1 MYCIADTRD
10 RPLPV
15 ADPKNCDNEHLLFQ
29 HSLPHPEYKFS
40 ATECLTLNVS
50 VPSAESRSSAPG
62 LLPVVAF
69 MHGGGYVTGSA
80 NWPQYDLAPL
90 VAQSE
95 KIGQPIIAVG
105 IK

>member
-1 MYCIADTRD
+1 MYCIADTPD

-29 HSLPHPEYKFS
+29 HPLPHPEYKFS

-50 VPSAESRSSAPG
+50 VPSAESRSNAAG

-90 VAQSE
+90 VTQSE